1 MPLIGG
7 RGGRPGL
14 LGAAARTAVV
24 AGTAQAVGG
33 RVAHRQ
39 QQRYAQEAAQQPAAP
54 YAEPA
59 VAAPAAPPAG
69 AADPLV
75 AQLQQLAALRD
86 QGILT
91 EEEFAAKKAQVL
103 GI

>member
-1 MPLIGG
+1 MPLIVGG

-39 QQRYAQEAAQQPAAP
+39 QQRYAQEAAQQAP
-54 YAEPA
+54 P
-59 VAAPAAPPAG
+59 VAAPAPAAAPSAG
-69 AADPLV
+69 AVDPLV
-75 AQLQQLAALRD
+75 AQLQQLATLRD

>member
-1 MPLIGG
+1 MPLVGG

-33 RVAHRQ
+33 RVARRQ
-39 QQRYAQEAAQQPAAP
+39 QQRYAQEDAQQQAGPP
-54 YAEPA
+54 
-59 VAAPAAPPAG
+59 PPAPQAPG
-69 AADPLV
+69 DPTV

-91 EEEFAAKKAQVL
+91 EDEFAAKKAQVL

>member
-1 MPLIGG
+1 MPMM
-7 RGGRPGL
+7 RRRVGRPGL
-14 LGAAARTAVV
+14 IGAAARTAVV

-39 QQRYAQEAAQQPAAP
+39 QEKYAEQAAAAPAPEAPPAAP
-54 YAEPA
+54 AT
-59 VAAPAAPPAG
+59 PAAV
-69 AADPLV
+69 DPTV

>member
-1 MPLIGG
+1 MPLFGG
-7 RGGRPGL
+7 PRIGRPGL

-24 AGTAQAVGG
+24 AGTAHAVGG

-39 QQRYAQEAAQQPAAP
+39 QMNYAREAEQAAP
-54 YAEPA
+54 PPPP
-59 VAAPAAPPAG
+59 PAAPPP
-69 AADPLV
+69 AAAPVDPTV

-86 QGILT
+86 QGVLT

>member
-1 MPLIGG
+1 MPLLGP
-7 RGGRPGL
+7 RVGRPGL
-14 LGAAARTAVV
+14 LGAAARTAVI

-39 QQRYAQEAAQQPAAP
+39 QMRYAQEAAS
-54 YAEPA
+54 EPA
-59 VAAPAAPPAG
+59 PPAPPAPSQPAPAAT
-69 AADPLV
+69 DPTV

-86 QGILT
+86 QGVLT
-91 EEEFAAKKAQVL
+91 EQEFAAKKAQVL

>member
-1 MPLIGG
+1 MPLLGP
-7 RGGRPGL
+7 RVGRPGL
-14 LGAAARTAVV
+14 LGAAARTAVI

-39 QQRYAQEAAQQPAAP
+39 QQRYAQEAMPQAAPEPAAAP
-54 YAEPA
+54 VDPA
-59 VAAPAAPPAG
+59 
-69 AADPLV
+69 V

-86 QGILT
+86 QGVIT
-91 EEEFAAKKAQVL
+91 DEEFAAKKAQVL

>member
-1 MPLIGG
+1 MPLVGA

-33 RVAHRQ
+33 RVARRQ
-39 QQRYAQEAAQQPAAP
+39 QQRYAQDEVQAVPPPPPPPPAA
-54 YAEPA
+54 
-59 VAAPAAPPAG
+59 AAPV
-69 AADPLV
+69 DPTV
-75 AQLQQLAALRD
+75 AQLQQLGVLRD

-91 EEEFAAKKAQVL
+91 EDEFAAKKAQVL
-103 GI
+103 GL

>member
-1 MPLIGG
+1 MPMM
-7 RGGRPGL
+7 RRRVGRPGL
-14 LGAAARTAVV
+14 IGAAARTAVV

-39 QQRYAQEAAQQPAAP
+39 QEKYAEQAAAAP
-54 YAEPA
+54 APE
-59 VAAPAAPPAG
+59 AAPAAPAPTV
-69 AADPLV
+69 DPTV

>member
-1 MPLIGG
+1 VRG
-7 RGGRPGL
+7 RRGRPGL
-14 LGAAARTAVV
+14 LGTMARTTVI

-39 QQRYAQEAAQQPAAP
+39 EQKFAEQSAQAPPAAP
-54 YAEPA
+54 APE
-59 VAAPAAPPAG
+59 APAPAEI
-69 AADPLV
+69 DV
-75 AQLQQLAALRD
+75 VTQLKQLAALAE

-91 EEEFAAKKAQVL
+91 QEEFAAKKAQLL